1 MKKIIF
7 SAAILLCSTVIF
19 AQSDNVQPNVVK
31 LNPLGALFG
40 SANLGFEHAF
50 NEKSSVVIL
59 PSFGMLKSSG
69 FKYTT
74 YGIGAEYRLYFTG
87 TAPRGTYVAP
97 GLSAQFGTAKV
108 EGSEGGDDQKTN
120 ISGFSAKVVI
130 GHQWI
135 WNSGFTLDLNGGV
148 QYVDFSFKDKTGDFA
163 GQNALSGILPAL
175 NFSIGYNF

>member
-1 MKKIIF
+1 MKKLIF
-7 SAAILLCSTVIF
+7 SASILLFSTAIF
-19 AQSDNVQPNVVK
+19 AQSEVKPNVIK

-40 SANLGFEHAF
+40 SANLGFEHAL
-50 NEKSSVVIL
+50 NENSSVVIL

-74 YGIGAEYRLYFTG
+74 YGIGAEYRFYFKE
-87 TAPRGTYVAP
+87 TAPKGTYVAP
-97 GLSAQFGTAKV
+97 GASAQFGTAKV
-108 EGSEGGDDQKTN
+108 ENSDGGEDSKTS
-120 ISGFSAKVVI
+120 ISGISAKAVI

-135 WNSGFTLDLNGGV
+135 WSSGFVLDLNGGV
-148 QYVDFSFKDKTGDFA
+148 QYVNFNFKDKTGDFA